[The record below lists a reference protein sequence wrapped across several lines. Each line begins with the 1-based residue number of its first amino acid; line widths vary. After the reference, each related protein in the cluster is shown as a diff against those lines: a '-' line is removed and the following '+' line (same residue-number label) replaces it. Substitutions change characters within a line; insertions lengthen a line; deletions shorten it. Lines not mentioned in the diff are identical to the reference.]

1 MKILILGG
9 TTESRELA
17 SVLDLRSDVTVTLSL
32 AGRTANPRP
41 QGVPTRIGGFGGA
54 EGLAR
59 FIAAENIGIL
69 IDATHPYADQISANA
84 HSAARETGVPFLALR
99 RAPWQAIPGDRWTCV
114 ETVKEA
120 VSGLG
125 ANPVRAFL
133 ALGRKNITPFADAP
147 QHSYLVR
154 SVDPIDPPLP
164 VRDATYVT
172 ARGPFDEA
180 QDRAMLER
188 YNIEIIV
195 SKNSGGDASYGKI
208 AAARALQIPV
218 LMIGRPSLPDAQSV
232 DTVEEALAWCNH
244 ALTVAAMRGV

>member
-1 MKILILGG
+1 
-9 TTESRELA
+9 
-17 SVLDLRSDVTVTLSL
+17 
-32 AGRTANPRP
+32 
-41 QGVPTRIGGFGGA
+41 
-54 EGLAR
+54 
-59 FIAAENIGIL
+59 
-69 IDATHPYADQISANA
+69 
-84 HSAARETGVPFLALR
+84 
-99 RAPWQAIPGDRWTCV
+99 
-114 ETVKEA
+114 VKEA

-125 ANPVRAFL
+125 SNPVRAFL

-218 LMIGRPSLPDAQSV
+218 VMIGRPSLPDAQSV